1 MELIELGTILHMEKG
16 KKPLSQVKEPTEGYL
31 PYVDIKAFE
40 QGVIDNYASPEKS
53 LLCEEGDLLIVGDG
67 SRSGLTGRAVKGVVG
82 STLFKIYA
90 DGVSTDYLRYFIES
104 KYLLL
109 NTKKKGTGT
118 PHLNAN
124 ILKESKIFVPSLEE
138 QERIVA
144 RIEELFSDLDDA
156 VETLKETK
164 QKLYK
169 YKQAILKDA
178 FAGKLTNSKIKSVK
192 NLSHFIE
199 QPRYGTSQ
207 KCKYVDNMKDYTA
220 VYRIPN
226 IDALTGTINSED
238 LKYSKFDSNEL
249 DKLKLQENDILIIRS
264 NGSSSIV
271 GTAAMIRKQDTN
283 AIFAGYLIRIR
294 IKEKSMLSAKYLLLY
309 LGSYDARRYI
319 ETVSK
324 STSGVNNINSQEIKK
339 LPIPYFSLEEQKKIV
354 YAIDTRLSAYN
365 KIEQTVEDALNQA
378 SALRQSILK
387 QAFEGRL
394 I

>member
-67 SRSGLTGRAVKGVVG
+67 SRSGLTGRAIKGVVG

-156 VETLKETK
+156 VKTLKAT
-164 QKLYK
+164 QQQLNL
-169 YKQAILKDA
+169 YKQAVLKDA
-178 FAGKLTNSKIKSVK
+178 FEGKLTFSWRDKHHNE
-192 NLSHFIE
+192 N
-199 QPRYGTSQ
+199 PR
-207 KCKYVDNMKDYTA
+207 DDF
-220 VYRIPN
+220 
-226 IDALTGTINSED
+226 E
-238 LKYSKFDSNEL
+238 
-249 DKLKLQENDILIIRS
+249 
-264 NGSSSIV
+264 
-271 GTAAMIRKQDTN
+271 
-283 AIFAGYLIRIR
+283 R
-294 IKEKSMLSAKYLLLY
+294 IKRNNEVFK
-309 LGSYDARRYI
+309 D
-319 ETVSK
+319 
-324 STSGVNNINSQEIKK
+324 TSGDENEISLTMPKEWKKVRLGEVFEVQVGATPSRRVPEYWNGNINWVSSGEVHFNNIYSTREQVTEDGI
-339 LPIPYFSLEEQKKIV
+339 LHLSLIH
-354 YAIDTRLSAYN
+354 I
-365 KIEQTVEDALNQA
+365 
-378 SALRQSILK
+378 
-387 QAFEGRL
+387 
-394 I
+394 